1 MRVTSLFRL
10 VGLISIAVVG
20 FAIVVR
26 AQDVNYNAMPG
37 TDFSKFKTYRW
48 VTVEGAQKPDQITDR
63 MIRNSIDAQLAKKG
77 LKKVDDASANLY
89 VAYQVAIN
97 QEKQFN
103 AYGTGGGYYG
113 YRMGGGMGTVT
124 SQTIQVGTLEVDMYD
139 SAAKELVWKGQASK
153 TLDTDADQEK
163 RQKNLDKATEKLLKN
178 YPPPAKKN

>member
-1 MRVTSLFRL
+1 MRVTSLFRTLGL
-10 VGLISIAVVG
+10 VAVAAIA
-20 FAIVVR
+20 FATVIR

-37 TDFSKFKTYRW
+37 TDFAKFKTYRW
-48 VTVEGAQKPDQITDR
+48 VTVEGAQKPDQITDK
-63 MIRNSIDAQLAKKG
+63 MIRTSIDAQLTKKG
-77 LKKVDDASANLY
+77 LKLVDDPNADLF

-124 SQTIQVGTLEVDMYD
+124 SQTIHVGTLEIDMYD
-139 SAAKELVWKGQASK
+139 RAAKELVWKGQASK

-178 YPPPAKKN
+178 YPPPAKK